1 MIINWSLQT
10 QTVVCVKCALCPSLW
25 ILFTQGTIYT
35 SLWILLT
42 QCSIYT
48 SIWIL
53 LTHCSIY
60 ASIWIFLTGHHLYIS
75 MNSPHTGCHLSIS
88 MDSPHTGYNFS
99 TMHYGCQS
107 SKLHQVDTFHL
118 VSGAVSVRMP
128 LFVKWYECWGR
139 STVVHYKENRWDAHS
154 FVSEDKVWS
163 QGAVEFCSYK
173 IFRYS
178 AHNKYT
184 F

>member
-1 MIINWSLQT
+1 MSSVPFVHLYGFSSHR
-10 QTVVCVKCALCPSLW
+10 VPSIHLYGFSSHSVPS
-25 ILFTQGTIYT
+25 IHLYGFSSHIVPSMHLYGFSSQGTIYT

-42 QCSIYT
+42 QGAIYP
-48 SIWIL
+48 SLWIL
-53 LTHCSIY
+53 LT
-60 ASIWIFLTGHHLYIS
+60 LGTIS
-75 MNSPHTGCHLSIS
+75 LP
-88 MDSPHTGYNFS
+88 
-99 TMHYGCQS
+99 MHYGCQS